1 VRHHRP
7 RADHGTGTDPHAP
20 EDHGARAKARAVLD
34 RRAQHR
40 PVGFGLQPAC
50 RGGRGPLVVDED
62 HTMADEHTL
71 TDRDA
76 VADERMALD
85 LAARTDDRTALN
97 LDEGADSRLLADA
110 AAIQVGES
118 VNEDVRPEVHIA
130 DQAVRRV
137 VDRCVHALTKPAA
150 QVVA

>member
-1 VRHHRP
+1 MRHNRA
-7 RADHGTGTDPHAP
+7 RADHGTCTDPHAP
-20 EDHGARAKARAVLD
+20 EDHGARAEARAVLH

-40 PVGFGLQPAC
+40 PVGFGLQPAS
-50 RGGRGPLVVDED
+50 RRGRGPLVVDED
-62 HTMADEHTL
+62 HTVADEHTVA
-71 TDRDA
+71 DRDA
-76 VADERMALD
+76 IADERMALD

-110 AAIQVGES
+110 AAIQVGKR
-118 VNEDVRPEVHIA
+118 VNEDLRPEVHIV
-130 DQAVRRV
+130 DQAVWRV